1 MDFFS
6 VLQQDHHLPIIGA
19 KNDVDETNLP
29 KVLDYLV
36 AQILNALIT
45 QGLSLRIRYAADCDE
60 WWI

>member
-19 KNDVDETNLP
+19 KIDVDETNLP

-45 QGLSLRIRYAADCDE
+45 LTGVVAEITMCS
-60 WWI
+60 